1 MEDSLGD
8 RIWVDLDACKKLV
21 DNICTLFQTK
31 PYVPGGLS
39 SSATGTG
46 TGNVTVTG
54 SSATSGAESPSSEG
68 GEAGGGGGVGGS
80 EGRQS
85 EELALADIEVSLR
98 LASNIPFISISLALV
113 GLYPGSS
120 KLFNDTC

>member
-31 PYVPGGLS
+31 PYVPGGVS

-54 SSATSGAESPSSEG
+54 SSTSGAESPSSEG
-68 GEAGGGGGVGGS
+68 GEAGGGGVGGS
-80 EGRQS
+80 DGRQS

-98 LASNIPFISISLALV
+98 
-113 GLYPGSS
+113 
-120 KLFNDTC
+120 